1 MGDSFQNEIPRARVN
16 IALDLE
22 TGGAKVKKELPLKL
36 LVMGDFSNGKGEGDI
51 AERQRINI
59 TGNNLEK
66 VMEDMAP
73 STQFTVPNKISGDEE
88 SEIKVNLQFKG
99 FKDFH
104 PEQVA
109 AQIPEISSMLAMRN
123 LLKDLKSNLLD
134 NSSLRKE
141 VERIMS
147 SEADLNTLKDELAKH
162 VADAQAPASEPAVAE
177 ENQGE

>member
-22 TGGAKVKKELPLKL
+22 TGGATVKKELPLKL
-36 LVMGDFSNGKGEGDI
+36 LVMGDFSNGKGEGDL
-51 AERQRINI
+51 AERQRVNI
-59 TGNNLEK
+59 TGNNLEQ

-73 STQFTVPNKISGDEE
+73 STQFTVPNQITKDPD
-88 SEIKVNLQFKG
+88 SEIKVDLTFKS

-109 AQIPEISSMLAMRN
+109 AQIPEVSSMLAMRN

-134 NSSLRKE
+134 NSALRKE
-141 VERIMS
+141 VERIMN
-147 SEADLNTLKDELAKH
+147 SEADLNTLKDELSKH
-162 VADAQAPASEPAVAE
+162 ISVAQSSTEADAE
-177 ENQGE
+177 

>member
-16 IALDLE
+16 IALDLD
-22 TGGAKVKKELPLKL
+22 TGGATVKKELPLKL
-36 LVMGDFSNGKGEGDI
+36 LVMGDFSNGQGEGEL
-51 AERQRINI
+51 AERQRVNI

-73 STQFTVPNKISGDEE
+73 TTQFTVPNRITGEE
-88 SEIKVNLQFKG
+88 DSEIKVDLKFSN

-109 AQIPEISSMLAMRN
+109 AQIPEVSSMLAMRN

-141 VERIMS
+141 VERIMK
-147 SEADLNTLKDELAKH
+147 SEADLNTLKEELAKH
-162 VADAQAPASEPAVAE
+162 IATTSDSAE
-177 ENQGE
+177 EV

>member
-22 TGGAKVKKELPLKL
+22 TGGATVKKELPLKL
-36 LVMGDFSNGKGEGDI
+36 LVMGDFSNGKGQGDL

-59 TGNNLEK
+59 TGNNLEQ
-66 VMEDMAP
+66 VMSDLSPEA
-73 STQFTVPNKISGDEE
+73 SFTVPNKITNDED
-88 SEIKVNLQFKG
+88 SEIQVNLAFKS

-134 NSSLRKE
+134 NSALRKE
-141 VERIMS
+141 VERIMQ
-147 SEADLNTLKDELAKH
+147 SEADLSTLKDELAKLI
-162 VADAQAPASEPAVAE
+162 DEPTSQDASEEA
-177 ENQGE
+177 

>member
-36 LVMGDFSNGKGEGDI
+36 LVMGDFSNGQTEGDLS
-51 AERQRINI
+51 ERQRINI

-66 VMEDMAP
+66 VLEDIAP
-73 STQFTVPNKISGDEE
+73 SATFSVPNKISGDEDT
-88 SEIKVNLQFKG
+88 EIKVDLTFKS

-109 AQIPEISSMLAMRN
+109 GQIPEISSMLAMRN

-147 SEADLNTLKDELAKH
+147 SEADLNTLKAELAKH
-162 VADAQAPASEPAVAE
+162 VADVQQESKTPIEAE
-177 ENQGE
+177 ANQGE

>member
-1 MGDSFQNEIPRARVN
+1 MSDSFQNEIPRARVN

-22 TGGAKVKKELPLKL
+22 TGGATVKKELPLKL
-36 LVMGDFSNGKGEGDI
+36 LVMGDFSNGKGEGELS
-51 AERQRINI
+51 ERQRVNI
-59 TGNNLEK
+59 TSSNLEQ

-73 STQFTVPNKISGDEE
+73 GAKFSVPNRISDDPD
-88 SEIKVNLQFKG
+88 SEISVDLSFKK

-109 AQIPEISSMLAMRN
+109 AQIPEVSSLLAMRN

-141 VERIMS
+141 VERIMQD
-147 SEADLNTLKDELAKH
+147 ETDLNALKEELGKLIASESEGG
-162 VADAQAPASEPAVAE
+162 DAQTESA
-177 ENQGE
+177 GE

>member
-22 TGGAKVKKELPLKL
+22 TGGATVKKELPLKL
-36 LVMGDFSNGKGEGDI
+36 LVMGDFSNGKGEGEL

-59 TGNNLEK
+59 TGNNLEQ

-73 STQFTVPNKISGDEE
+73 EAKFTVPNKITGEE
-88 SEIKVNLQFKG
+88 DAEIKVDLSFKK

-109 AQIPEISSMLAMRN
+109 SQIPEVSSMLAMRN

-134 NSSLRKE
+134 NSALRKE
-141 VERIMS
+141 VERIMQ
-147 SEADLNTLKDELAKH
+147 SEADLSTLKEELAKH
-162 VADAQAPASEPAVAE
+162 ISPEGEAAQSE
-177 ENQGE
+177 GE

>member
-16 IALDLE
+16 IALDLD
-22 TGGAKVKKELPLKL
+22 TNGATVKKELPLKL
-36 LVMGDFSNGKGEGDI
+36 LVMGDFSNGKGEGDL

-59 TGNNLEK
+59 TGNNLEQ

-73 STQFTVPNKISGDEE
+73 STTFTVPNRITNEPD
-88 SEIKVNLQFKG
+88 SELKVNLSFKG

-109 AQIPEISSMLAMRN
+109 AQIPEVSSLLAMRN

-134 NSSLRKE
+134 NSALRKE
-141 VERIMS
+141 VERIMH
-147 SEADLNTLKDELAKH
+147 SEADLSTLKSELSKH
-162 VADAQAPASEPAVAE
+162 IGSAVAAE
-177 ENQGE
+177 TAEAQGE

>member
-22 TGGAKVKKELPLKL
+22 TGGASVKKELPLKL
-36 LVMGDFSNGKGEGDI
+36 LVTGDFSNGKTSGDV

-59 TGNNLEK
+59 TKDTLET
-66 VMEDMAP
+66 VLSDLAP
-73 STQFTVPNKISGDEE
+73 ETKFSVPNRITNDD
-88 SEIKVNLQFKG
+88 SELSVNIKFSK

-109 AQIPEISSMLAMRN
+109 TQIPEVRSLIAMRN

-134 NSSLRKE
+134 NSALRKE
-141 VERIMS
+141 VERILQ
-147 SEADLNTLKDELAKH
+147 SEGDLNELKGELEKL
-162 VADAQAPASEPAVAE
+162 VAE
-177 ENQGE
+177 SQNSENSEGK

>member
-36 LVMGDFSNGKGEGDI
+36 LVMGDFSNGQGQGDI

-66 VMEDMAP
+66 VMEDMTP
-73 STQFTVPNKISGDEE
+73 STQFTVANKISGDEG
-88 SEIKVNLQFKG
+88 SEIKVDLKFKS

-109 AQIPEISSMLAMRN
+109 GQIPEISSMLAMRN

-147 SEADLNTLKDELAKH
+147 SEADLNTLKEELAKH
-162 VADAQAPASEPAVAE
+162 ISDVQEPAKAPVADV

>member
-22 TGGAKVKKELPLKL
+22 TGGATVKKELPLKL
-36 LVMGDFSNGKGEGDI
+36 LVMGDFSAGKGEGDLT
-51 AERQRINI
+51 ERQRINI
-59 TGNNLEK
+59 TGNNLEQ
-66 VMEDMAP
+66 VMADMSPQAK
-73 STQFTVPNKISGDEE
+73 FTVPNRISGDED
-88 SEIKVNLQFKG
+88 SEINVDLTFKK

-134 NSSLRKE
+134 NSALRKE
-141 VERIMS
+141 VERIMQSDTDLS
-147 SEADLNTLKDELAKH
+147 SLKGELEKLIQSEKADTEEAA
-162 VADAQAPASEPAVAE
+162 
-177 ENQGE
+177 GE

>member
-22 TGGAKVKKELPLKL
+22 TGGATVKKELPLKI
-36 LVMGDFSNGKGEGDI
+36 LVMGDFSNGKGDGDL

-59 TGNNLEK
+59 TQNNIEQ
-66 VMEDMAP
+66 VMGDLAP
-73 STQFTVPNKISGDEE
+73 EAHFSVPNRIKPDSDT
-88 SEIKVNLQFKG
+88 EIKVDLSFKN

-109 AQIPEISSMLAMRN
+109 AQIPEVSSLLAMRN

-134 NSSLRKE
+134 NSALRKE
-141 VERIMS
+141 VERIMQSKVDLDSLKEELNKLIKS
-147 SEADLNTLKDELAKH
+147 SSNEQEVT
-162 VADAQAPASEPAVAE
+162 
-177 ENQGE
+177 GE

>member
-22 TGGAKVKKELPLKL
+22 TGGASVKKELPLKL
-36 LVMGDFSNGKGEGDI
+36 LVMGDFSNGKGEGDLS
-51 AERQRINI
+51 ERQRINI
-59 TGNNLEK
+59 TGNNLEQ

-73 STQFTVPNKISGDEE
+73 SAQFTVPNKITNEPDT
-88 SEIKVNLQFKG
+88 EIKVELSFTK

-109 AQIPEISSMLAMRN
+109 AQIPEVSSMLAMRN

-134 NSSLRKE
+134 NSALRKE
-141 VERIMS
+141 VERIMQSDTDLS
-147 SEADLNTLKDELAKH
+147 SLKDELGKLIST
-162 VADAQAPASEPAVAE
+162 DKTESEE
-177 ENQGE
+177 TGE

>member
-22 TGGAKVKKELPLKL
+22 TGGASVKKELPLKL
-36 LVMGDFSNGKGEGDI
+36 LVMGDFSNGKGEGDL

-59 TGNNLEK
+59 TGNNIEQ
-66 VMEDMAP
+66 VMEDLAP
-73 STQFTVPNKISGDEE
+73 KATFTVPNRITNEPD
-88 SEIKVNLQFKG
+88 SEINVDLSFKG

-109 AQIPEISSMLAMRN
+109 SQIPEISSLLAMRN

-134 NSSLRKE
+134 NSALRKE
-141 VERIMS
+141 VERIMHS
-147 SEADLNTLKDELAKH
+147 DADLSTLKAELAKH
-162 VADAQAPASEPAVAE
+162 IGSESTVPSTVE
-177 ENQGE
+177 GE